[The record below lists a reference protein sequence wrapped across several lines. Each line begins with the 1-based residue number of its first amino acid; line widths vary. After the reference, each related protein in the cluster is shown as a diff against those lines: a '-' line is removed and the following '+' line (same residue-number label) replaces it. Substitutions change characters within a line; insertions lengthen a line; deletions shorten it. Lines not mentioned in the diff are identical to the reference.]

1 MRHPIETACV
11 SYTSRRAACR
21 WKACRLFSRHSAST
35 CSSSIYATI
44 NINTVVLRGT
54 LSNVSRTRVLCAC
67 AVVCISH
74 GGTLYKE
81 TPRSTLQHNISR
93 RRGILAPVLFCVA
106 RHSAVARCVYASLH
120 GARTLFHVYI
130 IPLTC
135 VACSRLRLLMYYV
148 QYRFR
153 RTLKPYDNVDLHA
166 TCTAV
171 DVDITP
177 K

>member
-1 MRHPIETACV
+1 MSLLYDVRHPIETACV
-11 SYTSRRAACR
+11 SYSSRRAACR

-106 RHSAVARCVYASLH
+106 RHSAVARCVILCKFARGENALPCIYHTPYVRGMLPPASTDVL
-120 GARTLFHVYI
+120 
-130 IPLTC
+130 
-135 VACSRLRLLMYYV
+135 
-148 QYRFR
+148 
-153 RTLKPYDNVDLHA
+153 
-166 TCTAV
+166 CTVSFSTDAKTV
-171 DVDITP
+171 RQC
-177 K
+177 